1 VGFIRLN
8 KTQIID
14 GLGEAHSFP
23 LHGLSTAL
31 PFATAQAPEKFAGA
45 TVQINYPVKFLSKN
59 FPAAESGVI
68 LNELIIAH
76 AAPESGPA
84 GDANRLPSEEKVVEE
99 AALVLS

>member
-1 VGFIRLN
+1 MGLIRLN

-45 TVQINYPVKFLSKN
+45 TVQINYPVKFLS
-59 FPAAESGVI
+59 
-68 LNELIIAH
+68 
-76 AAPESGPA
+76 
-84 GDANRLPSEEKVVEE
+84 
-99 AALVLS
+99 

>member
-1 VGFIRLN
+1 MGFIRLN

-31 PFATAQAPEKFAGA
+31 PFSTAQAPEKFAGA
-45 TVQINYPVKFLSKN
+45 TVQKNYPVKFILKY

-68 LNELIIAH
+68 LIEVIIAH
-76 AAPESGPA
+76 AVPKRGPVV
-84 GDANRLPSEEKVVEE
+84 DANRLPSEEKVVEE

>member
-1 VGFIRLN
+1 M
-8 KTQIID
+8 T
-14 GLGEAHSFP
+14 GLQFRNCSPAFV
-23 LHGLSTAL
+23 LS
-31 PFATAQAPEKFAGA
+31 ATESGA

-68 LNELIIAH
+68 LNEVIIAH
-76 AAPESGPA
+76 AAPKIGPV